1 MKTVTIRVPRKGIA
15 TGQSAVMIDASG
27 FQGQGCKT
35 ATEAFLALGQE
46 IEVKD
51 KPELYQTED
60 GVERLQEG
68 E

>member
-1 MKTVTIRVPRKGIA
+1 MKTVTIRVPLRGIA
-15 TGQSAVMIDASG
+15 IGQSAVTVDASG

-35 ATEAFLALGQE
+35 ATEAFAMLGRE
-46 IEVKD
+46 IETED
-51 KPELYQTED
+51 KPELYQTEG

>member
-1 MKTVTIRVPRKGIA
+1 MKTITIRVPRKGIA
-15 TGQSAVMIDASG
+15 MGQSAVTVDAAG

-35 ATEAFLALGQE
+35 ATEAFLMLGQE
-46 IEVKD
+46 IEIEN

>member
-15 TGQSAVMIDASG
+15 TGQSAVTIDASG
-27 FQGQGCKT
+27 FQGQSCKT
-35 ATEAFLALGQE
+35 ATEAFAMLGQE
-46 IEVKD
+46 VETED

>member
-15 TGQSAVMIDASG
+15 TGQSAVTIDASG

-35 ATEAFLALGQE
+35 ATEAFAMLGQE
-46 IEVKD
+46 IETEN
-51 KPELYQTED
+51 KPELYQMED